1 MSLFEDSQYRWRET
15 YFVQFPLKNRPSLE
29 KTKQAISMV
38 SDRFKLTHVQ
48 ADGDGHFESLT
59 LVASDDYAAVDVC
72 FTSGEEV
79 REDAIAFAEDAI
91 AIGVSPEDHKRL
103 DELKKYDARFD
114 VLHFEQITD
123 GADEDDDLN
132 GMLDPSALLLV
143 LDALAELT
151 GGIAVDPQSG
161 TLFG

>member
-1 MSLFEDSQYRWRET
+1 MSLFENDQYRWRET

-29 KTKQAISMV
+29 KMRQALSMV
-38 SDRFKLTHVQ
+38 SDRFELTNLH
-48 ADGDGHFESLT
+48 ADAKGRFESLT
-59 LVASDDYAAVDVC
+59 LVAADDYAAVDVC

-79 REDAIAFAEDAI
+79 VENAVAFAEEAI

-103 DELKKYDARFD
+103 ETMKKYDARFD
-114 VLHFEQITD
+114 VLHFEQVTD
-123 GADEDDDLN
+123 DFDEDDDLN

>member
-1 MSLFEDSQYRWRET
+1 MSLFENDQYRWRET
-15 YFVQFPLKNRPSLE
+15 YFVQFPVKNRPSLE
-29 KTKQAISMV
+29 KMRQALSMV
-38 SDRFKLTHVQ
+38 SDRFEFTDLR
-48 ADGDGHFESLT
+48 ADKNGFFESLT

-72 FTSGEEV
+72 YTSGEEV
-79 REDAIAFAEDAI
+79 IDSAIAFAEEAI

-103 DELKKYDARFD
+103 EQLKKYDARFD
-114 VLHFEQITD
+114 VLHFEQITED
-123 GADEDDDLN
+123 FDEDDDLG

>member
-1 MSLFEDSQYRWRET
+1 MSLFENDQYRWRET
-15 YFVQFPLKNRPSLE
+15 YFVQFPLKNRPSIE
-29 KTKQAISMV
+29 KMQQAISMV
-38 SDRFKLTHVQ
+38 SDRFELTQMQ
-48 ADGDGHFESLT
+48 ADEKGQFESLT
-59 LVASDDYAAVDVC
+59 LVAADDYAAVDVC

-79 REDAIAFAEDAI
+79 HEGAVAFAEEAI

-103 DELKKYDARFD
+103 DLLQKYDARFD

-123 GADEDDDLN
+123 DFDDDDDFG

>member
-1 MSLFEDSQYRWRET
+1 
-15 YFVQFPLKNRPSLE
+15 
-29 KTKQAISMV
+29 MV
-38 SDRFKLTHVQ
+38 SDRFEFTDMR
-48 ADGDGHFESLT
+48 ADENELFESLT
-59 LVASDDYAAVDVC
+59 LLASDDYAAVDVC
-72 FTSGEEV
+72 YTSGEEV
-79 REDAIAFAEDAI
+79 LENAVAFADEAI
-91 AIGVSPEDHKRL
+91 TIGVSPEDHKRL
-103 DELKKYDARFD
+103 EKLKKYDARFD

-123 GADEDDDLN
+123 SFDEEDELG